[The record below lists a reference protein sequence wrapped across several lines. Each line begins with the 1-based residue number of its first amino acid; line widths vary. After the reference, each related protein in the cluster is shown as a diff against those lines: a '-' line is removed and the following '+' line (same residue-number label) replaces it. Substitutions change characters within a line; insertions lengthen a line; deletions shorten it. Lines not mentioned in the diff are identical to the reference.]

1 MCQNSNPIQIGYKLG
16 MPYCRACIMFHGQF
30 IEPPPLI
37 KKVVQ
42 PNLSYSLTKEQQRL
56 SDAIVQSYLQK
67 KHVMVDA
74 VTGSGK
80 TEIVFQVIQYALR
93 LGHRVA
99 MIIPRKDVVIEMVE
113 RFSTVFPDLHI
124 GAMYGG
130 THDLSEDFM
139 ILTTHQIYQFDR
151 YFHLLIFDEVD
162 AFPYAG
168 NPVLKA
174 LVKRASI
181 GTMVNLSAT
190 FTREEMKQFKE
201 EGGDVFHLHK
211 RYHGHPLPEL
221 SLVKTKKMYAYFTL
235 FIHVKRVLKMN
246 LPLLI
251 FVPTIE
257 IGERLAFWLLPII
270 KGGSFVYSSA
280 KKRNEDVQKFKKQ
293 KLRYL
298 ISTSIL
304 ERGITLEHLQ
314 VILYASD
321 HTLMDEKTI
330 IQMAGRVGRKQKSP
344 KGEVILIYE
353 TLTTSMEASQQRIIS
368 ANQSL

>member
-1 MCQNSNPIQIGYKLG
+1 
-16 MPYCRACIMFHGQF
+16 MFHGQS
-30 IEPPPLI
+30 IDPPPRV
-37 KKVVQ
+37 KKVVE
-42 PNLSYSLTKEQQRL
+42 PKLSYSLTHEQQVI

-113 RFSTVFPDLHI
+113 RFSSVFPDLHI

-130 THDLSEDFM
+130 KHEISEDFM
-139 ILTTHQIYQFDR
+139 ILTTHQIYQFER

-181 GTMVNLSAT
+181 GTIVNLSAT
-190 FTREEMKQFKE
+190 FSYEEMKQFKE

-211 RYHGHPLPEL
+211 RYHGHPLP
-221 SLVKTKKMYAYFTL
+221 SLLLFKTRKLYAYATL
-235 FIHVKRVLKMN
+235 YKLVHRVLKMK

-251 FVPTIE
+251 FVPTID
-257 IGERLAFWLLPII
+257 IGERLAFWLLPLI
-270 KGGSFVYSSA
+270 KGGSFVYSTG
-280 KKRNEDVQKFKKQ
+280 KNRQQDVQKFKKQ
-293 KLRYL
+293 ELRYL

-304 ERGITLEHLQ
+304 ERGITLENLQ
-314 VILYASD
+314 VIMYASD
-321 HTLMDEKTI
+321 HPLMDEKTI
-330 IQMAGRVGRKQKSP
+330 IQMAGRVGRKLKSP
-344 KGEVILIYE
+344 KGEVMLIYE
-353 TLTTSMEASQQRIIS
+353 TITDAMEASQRRIAS
-368 ANQSL
+368 ANQTL